1 MLSKEQIST
10 LNNNK
15 QELILSKRIERYQ
28 YLGLLSEYQLHP
40 FLKVNSFQYT
50 KLNKYQH
57 FLFKRV
63 LHGLKVYTP
72 EEVNKLHWDKKR
84 RITRVWKRAQ
94 KELNAWKQIICNKKV
109 NSYLRQTFYKS
120 KFALDMANVPAE
132 ETFDDYR
139 NTMSFKDLGIKYED
153 IILKFMSVGLLPKNF
168 FLLDLNENQ

>member
-1 MLSKEQIST
+1 MLSKEQISS

-84 RITRVWKRAQ
+84 RITRCW
-94 KELNAWKQIICNKKV
+94 
-109 NSYLRQTFYKS
+109 
-120 KFALDMANVPAE
+120 
-132 ETFDDYR
+132 
-139 NTMSFKDLGIKYED
+139 
-153 IILKFMSVGLLPKNF
+153 
-168 FLLDLNENQ
+168 